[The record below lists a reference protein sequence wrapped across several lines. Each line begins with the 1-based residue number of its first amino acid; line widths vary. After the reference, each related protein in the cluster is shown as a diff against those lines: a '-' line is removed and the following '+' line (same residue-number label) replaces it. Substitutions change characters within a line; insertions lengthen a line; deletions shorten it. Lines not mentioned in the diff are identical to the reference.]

1 MKIKLHQRMRGGFS
15 LLEVMI
21 AIGIFF
27 IGSFGILQV
36 VSQSLSNARRLQ
48 HPLVDASA
56 VLSQWSLTNA
66 LVEGEYSGDLEDLLG
81 KNYAGYTWKG
91 DITEVRSNKLFS
103 ADFYI
108 FDNKNNQVPIARTST
123 FFFRP
128 QSKPGSLDGGTFTH

>member
-1 MKIKLHQRMRGGFS
+1 MKIKLYQQMRRGFT

-48 HPLVDASA
+48 HPLVDASSL
-56 VLSQWSLTNA
+56 LSQLSLTNA
-66 LVEGEYSGDLEDLLG
+66 LVEGEYSGSLEDMLG

-91 DITEVRSNKLFS
+91 EVTEVRSNKLFS

-108 FDNKNNQVPIARTST
+108 FDNKDILY
-123 FFFRP
+123 
-128 QSKPGSLDGGTFTH
+128 K